1 MWLDKNVIILQLTAL
16 TQDIWDF
23 HDVFHTWLFI
33 FKMWLSKYMEYWDV
47 AGFHVLVMKN
57 VFRSLDIVCEWDII
71 CQDSVQP
78 FLSSYA
84 AQSWQ
89 CWLVLV
95 KAWAWSKQPSKAGPD
110 QLTAQGRDC
119 FMNITGSQA
128 PEQERVRWWSW
139 DNAQCYWSLTS
150 QTYSHHLHHW
160 EPQQLLSNNLFRK
173 VCKEYVSCYVMLW
186 VQLSI

>member
-23 HDVFHTWLFI
+23 HDVFQTWLFI

-84 AQSWQ
+84 AQCWQ
-89 CWLVLV
+89 CWLELV

-128 PEQERVRWWSW
+128 EQSRSGW
-139 DNAQCYWSLTS
+139 DDGVETMLSVTDLWRHKLSPHYIFITENHNNYF
-150 QTYSHHLHHW
+150 QTTCLEEFVKNMFHDEKH
-160 EPQQLLSNNLFRK
+160 QT
-173 VCKEYVSCYVMLW
+173 
-186 VQLSI
+186 